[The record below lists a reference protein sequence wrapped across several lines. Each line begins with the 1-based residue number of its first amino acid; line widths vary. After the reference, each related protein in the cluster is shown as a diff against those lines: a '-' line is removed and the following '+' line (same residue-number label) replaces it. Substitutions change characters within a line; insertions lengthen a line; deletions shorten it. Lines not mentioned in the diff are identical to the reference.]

1 MQDRVS
7 QYPGRVKLTLVDAAN
22 GIYDMERAD
31 EPIQEGTPL
40 NTANLFSKDAADA
53 IRINTL
59 SHNIAGT
66 NEPDTVDLGI
76 RRICEYYGVTEW
88 SDRMEWSIGG
98 GNIGDLSDK
107 VTFIETHIKYL
118 EVLDA
123 VFVSIAFKI
132 TDQEFSSSGLII
144 KASSR
149 DPAVGDLFSGLYGR
163 VPMLSNIPERTVRP
177 YMTCQDY
184 DLYIE
189 LSSDMGISA
198 GNGVIIVT
206 GMYHYSTQ

>member
-59 SHNIAGT
+59 SHKIVGT

-88 SDRMEWSIGG
+88 SNRVEWSFENDASGKG
-98 GNIGDLSDK
+98 
-107 VTFIETHIKYL
+107 TFTETHLKYL
-118 EVLDA
+118 AALDA
-123 VFVSIAFKI
+123 VFVSVAFQI
-132 TDQEFSSSGLII
+132 TDQEFRPLGLLIR
-144 KASSR
+144 ASSY

-163 VPMLSNIPERTVRP
+163 VPMLSNIPESTIRP
-177 YMTCQDY
+177 YMSHQDP

-198 GNGVIIVT
+198 ANGEIIVT